1 MLKQETSIHI
11 HTIDQRIIAVIEVLV
26 VFLVTFSLIWLVDLL
41 PFGQI
46 ERGCLKY
53 SIMIA
58 FPMLVLLVTQRDLKA
73 YGLNFDRLRDQLNIT
88 LAVFPVV
95 AVQGAITGWLLPMII
110 PNAVVRWE
118 GALIL
123 SLVSLAFALLS
134 AWILRSKPTAALIV
148 PAFLG
153 LIPLAQDS
161 TILPERLASFL
172 FYLLLLGPGE
182 EFLFRGYIQSRLN
195 ATFGRPFRFWGVP
208 WGWGLIIASLMF
220 GFMHVLNTFNPFIGK
235 YDLYVWWGVW
245 TVFGGLLF
253 GYVREKAGS
262 ILPSALLHGLPQAIA
277 SLFFGFFAIR

>member
-1 MLKQETSIHI
+1 MTQRETSINI
-11 HTIDQRIIAVIEVLV
+11 YTIDQRIIAVIEVLV
-26 VFLVTFSLIWLVDLL
+26 VFLVTLSLIWLVDLL
-41 PFGQI
+41 PFGQF
-46 ERGCLKY
+46 ERGFIKY

-58 FPMLVLLVTQRDLKA
+58 IPMLFLLVTRRDLKA
-73 YGLNFDRLRDQLNIT
+73 YGLDFSSLGDQLNMT
-88 LAVFPVV
+88 LAIFPVV
-95 AVQGAITGWLLPMII
+95 AVQGAITGWLLPMFI
-110 PNAVVRWE
+110 PNAVIRWE

-123 SLVSLAFALLS
+123 SLVSLAFTLLS
-134 AWILRSKPTAALIV
+134 AWILRSKPTAALV
-148 PAFLG
+148 LQAFLS
-153 LIPLAQDS
+153 LIPLAQENNL
-161 TILPERLASFL
+161 LPERLVSFL

-182 EFLFRGYIQSRLN
+182 EFFFRGYIQSRLN
-195 ATFGRPFRFWGVP
+195 AAFGRQFRFWGVP

-220 GFMHVLNTFNPFIGK
+220 GFMHVLNTFNPFLGK